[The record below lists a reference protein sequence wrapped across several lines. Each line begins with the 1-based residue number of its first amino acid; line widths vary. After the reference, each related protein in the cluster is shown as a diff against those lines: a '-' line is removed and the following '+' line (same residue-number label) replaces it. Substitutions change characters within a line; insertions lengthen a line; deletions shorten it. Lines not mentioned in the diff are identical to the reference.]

1 MNAKYLVL
9 PAALFALSIVAHG
22 DGFGNA
28 FGFGVAFSV
37 DPRAFNGEQRQP
49 QPRRVEH
56 HTRFADNTAVAP
68 DKVAPLPMSSATPP
82 SADN

>member
-22 DGFGNA
+22 DGFGST
-28 FGFGVAFSV
+28 FGFGVAFSI
-37 DPRAFNGEQRQP
+37 DPAAFNGGGQRQ

-56 HTRFADNTAVAP
+56 HTRLDAKTPAAP
-68 DKVAPLPMSSATPP
+68 DKAAPLPIPFLH
-82 SADN
+82 